1 MLGVVRAELKEK
13 SMSVDDYW
21 NSVLARKKERSGSW
35 AASKQRKQEIK
46 VLNAQRNG
54 MASPEQVK
62 ELIAL
67 GVEESKAKKQDF
79 RSAEKSI
86 RKLTRIGGIK
96 TRDPLTG
103 LMFMG
108 QSVYELE
115 QWALPGFETG
125 CPFEPTISGS
135 NG

>member
-1 MLGVVRAELKEK
+1 
-13 SMSVDDYW
+13 MSVDDYW

-35 AASKQRKQEIK
+35 AASNQRKQEIK
-46 VLNAQRNG
+46 AQNAIGNG

-67 GVEESKAKKQDF
+67 GVEERKAKKQDS

-108 QSVYELE
+108 QSVYEPE

-125 CPFEPTISGS
+125 CPFYPTMSGA
-135 NG
+135 NGG